1 MYKNVGTC
9 VSAVCLELFCW
20 WCDRVGLRFSE
31 KFVFC
36 VLKYEWILLGFVGE
50 LESMLVV
57 AEVLAG

>member
-1 MYKNVGTC
+1 M
-9 VSAVCLELFCW
+9 
-20 WCDRVGLRFSE
+20 GLRFSE
-31 KFVFC
+31 KFVAC